1 MKPHLNKARLKKIGL
16 FTAELVGICLGV
28 SLLLIGFILWRADRG
43 AVDLNMFRSGVEQTF
58 SKALPEGYSIDI
70 AAITFQSSKD
80 RPEDYQLI
88 VRDVTII
95 PGAQI
100 TNPAGKN
107 PNDEDSQSAADPT
120 PKLLK
125 ASSPAII
132 ISLPKRRLL
141 TFRSTISDIVIN
153 DPLIHLVEGSSSG
166 SGEVP
171 VSSIEEKN
179 QESSPSKD
187 DSARKKGHNRKQ
199 FEKFINSA
207 RFRDHLRSAQINNMR
222 IDYSSQSDQILWRA
236 HGGSFLLKKEQ
247 GTNFQVQ
254 MSSLFSR
261 ADNQSNFTLRAD
273 YDDAEKTA
281 ALFVSGDEFPIGDI
295 ASLLGAAQASAFTPT
310 LSGSADLSVD
320 LDGIILGADFNLKAG
335 KGDLRIKEQILPV
348 RTLIATGEL
357 NRQNNAIKL
366 TDFRFDIGDSKG
378 SITGEIGFA
387 DSKSGDAKIS
397 QDHDDHDLPGAR
409 AIAFDFASNGLELD
423 TLGFLSE
430 ILSIQNLAI
439 KGELE
444 PAQRRLTLSALDFV
458 TDGLGIKGD
467 IQVHL
472 PKGKEG
478 APDPSFGLKANLK
491 TSGKI
496 SVQRLMA
503 LWTDSVAPGSRLWVK
518 NHVQKGYIHNLDFNM
533 DLPAGLR
540 GEIGYIPNEN
550 LVLHFDIGEA
560 DSEFIYKV
568 TPLKNAYGHGLLK
581 GNSLLVD
588 IEKGQM
594 GTISVENGV
603 VHFPHFHSSESKH
616 IYKFVAN
623 GNAQEMLTILD
634 GEAFRL
640 ISRAGLDPLKIN
652 GQAVARMEIIRT
664 ASKDKTTRRRLD
676 YDGIIDFENLSF
688 SDIFRD
694 SDLENGRGQIILKSR
709 EMDIIGN
716 GYLGQKLVDVEW
728 NQKFYSEDGP
738 SSFTVSGV
746 FDPSLGDEIGI
757 ATRSFL
763 RGPVDFI
770 LRAVGDHRKLD
781 SFEIDADFT
790 KAQLGFERFGINK
803 KINATALG
811 KIEAG
816 ILNGGANVK
825 SFSLIGE
832 GIDILG
838 AFSLAASGRLE
849 NMNFSKFFIDG
860 RTNFSVK
867 ANRLSDGV
875 FNINLDGSY
884 LDLGPAIL
892 STLGAR
898 SGVSGQG
905 EAGDDGTAP
914 FSWGDGVR
922 ANMKLDRL
930 TLRNDVEINNASLDF
945 FHDRDQLKILELSGR
960 GEQLDLL
967 DVKLSEKEKLSE
979 IGVTS
984 LNRVIEVNIENLG
997 DLLSGIFGV
1006 TSVSGG
1012 QGVLNLDLGAIAG
1025 APIIGTARA
1034 QDFRIIEAPFLA
1046 RLFAAGSLDGLSDL
1060 LNNQGIELTEAGT
1073 DFTVEDN
1080 ILHFN
1085 KSKVIGPSIGITAN
1099 GRVHVSGRGNVALR
1113 GAMAPAY
1120 QVNSILGNTPLIG
1133 GLFVNRDGEGV
1144 VAMTYDVTGNVS
1156 APTVKINPFMALA
1169 PGVLRRAFE
1178 NSDADFEA
1186 EFAKELENEV
1196 ERELAGQE

>member
-16 FTAELVGICLGV
+16 VTVELVGVCLGV
-28 SLLLIGFILWRADRG
+28 SLLLIGFILWRVDRG
-43 AVDLNMFRSGVEQTF
+43 AVDLNMFRTGVEQTF
-58 SKALPEGYSIDI
+58 SKALPEGYGVDI
-70 AAITFQSSKD
+70 ADITLHSSKD
-80 RPEDYQLI
+80 SPEDYQLI

-95 PGAQI
+95 PAPQI
-100 TNPAGKN
+100 TNPAGKSS
-107 PNDEDSQSAADPT
+107 NDEDTQSAADLT

-132 ISLPKRRLL
+132 VTLPKRRLL

-153 DPLIHLVEGSSSG
+153 DPLIHLVEGPGSG
-166 SGEVP
+166 SGKVL
-171 VSSIEEKN
+171 VSSNEEEN
-179 QESSPSKD
+179 QKPVLGRD
-187 DSARKKGHNRKQ
+187 DSARQKNHNRKQ

-207 RFRDHLRSAQINNMR
+207 RFRDHLRSAQINNLR
-222 IDYSSQSDQILWRA
+222 IDYTSQSDQILWRA

-254 MSSLFSR
+254 MSSLLSR

-273 YDDAEKTA
+273 YDDTEKTA
-281 ALFVSGDEFPIGDI
+281 ALFVSGDEFPIGGI
-295 ASLLGAAQASAFTPT
+295 ASLLGASQASAFTPS

-335 KGDLRIKEQILPV
+335 KGDLHIGEQTLPV
-348 RTLIATGEL
+348 RTLVATGQL
-357 NRQNNAIKL
+357 NKQNNAITL
-366 TDFRFDIGDSKG
+366 SDFRFDIGDSKG
-378 SITGEIGFA
+378 SMTGEIGFA
-387 DSKSGDAKIS
+387 DSKSGDAKFS
-397 QDHDDHDLPGAR
+397 QDQGDHDLPGAR
-409 AIAFDFASNGLELD
+409 AIAFDLVSKGLELD

-444 PAQRRLTLSALDFV
+444 PAQRRLTVSALDFV

-472 PKGKEG
+472 PKGEES
-478 APDPSFGLKANLK
+478 APDPSFGVKANLK

-496 SVQRLMA
+496 SVQRLMV
-503 LWTDSVAPGSRLWVK
+503 LWTDRIAPVSRLWVK
-518 NHVQKGYIHNLDFNM
+518 DHVQKGYIHNLDFTM

-540 GEIGYIPNEN
+540 GELGYIPDEN
-550 LVLHFDIGEA
+550 LALHFDIGEA
-560 DSEFIYKV
+560 DSEFIDKV

-581 GNSLLVD
+581 GDSLLVD
-588 IEKGQM
+588 IERGQM
-594 GTISVENGV
+594 GSINVESGV
-603 VHFPHFHSSESKH
+603 VHFPHFHTSEVKH

-640 ISRAGLDPLKIN
+640 IGRAGLDPLKIN
-652 GQAVARMEIIRT
+652 GQALARMEIIRT
-664 ASKDKTTRRRLD
+664 AHKGKNSRRRLD
-676 YDGIIDFENLSF
+676 YDGTVDFENLSF

-746 FDPSLGDEIGI
+746 FDASLGDEIGI

-763 RGPVDFI
+763 RGPVDFV
-770 LRAVGDHRKLD
+770 LRAVGDYRKLE

-803 KINATALG
+803 KMNATALG

-838 AFSLAASGRLE
+838 AFSFASSGRLE
-849 NMNFSKFFIDG
+849 NMDFSKFFIDG

-875 FNINLDGSY
+875 FNINLDGNY

-892 STLGAR
+892 STLGSR
-898 SGVSGQG
+898 SGASGQG
-905 EAGDDGTAP
+905 EAGDDGPAQ

-945 FHDRDQLKILELSGR
+945 FHDRDQLKVLELSGR
-960 GEQLDLL
+960 GEQLDFLE
-967 DVKLSEKEKLSE
+967 VKLSEKEKLSE
-979 IGVTS
+979 IGITS
-984 LNRVIEVNIENLG
+984 LNRVVEANTDNLG

-1012 QGVLNLDLGAIAG
+1012 QGVLTLDLGAIAG
-1025 APIIGTARA
+1025 APILGTASA
-1034 QDFRIIEAPFLA
+1034 QDLRIIEAPLLA
-1046 RLFAAGSLDGLSDL
+1046 RLFAAGSLDGLNDL
-1060 LNNQGIELTEAGT
+1060 LNKQGIELTEAGA

-1080 ILHFN
+1080 IIHFN
-1085 KSKVIGPSIGITAN
+1085 KSKAIGPSVGITAN
-1099 GRVHVSGRGNVALR
+1099 GRVHVSGRGNIALR
-1113 GAMAPAY
+1113 GALAPAY

-1133 GLFVNRDGEGV
+1133 GLFVNRDGEGL
-1144 VAMTYDVTGNVS
+1144 VAMTYDVKGNVS

-1186 EFAKELENEV
+1186 EFAKDLQTEV